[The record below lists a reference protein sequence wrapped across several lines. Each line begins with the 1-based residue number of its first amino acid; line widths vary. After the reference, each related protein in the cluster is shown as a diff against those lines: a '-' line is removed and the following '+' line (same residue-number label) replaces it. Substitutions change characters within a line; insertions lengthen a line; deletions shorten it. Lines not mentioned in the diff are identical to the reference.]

1 MEEEKK
7 IYIGNVEYSV
17 TEEELQRILED
28 KGLEVKELKLI
39 RDKFSGRSKGFGFAE
54 FESDDQ
60 AQKAIEALDGQELK
74 SRKLRVSRALRREDK
89 FSSRGGG
96 RQFRK

>member
-17 TEEELQRILED
+17 TEEELQKILED

-54 FESDDQ
+54 FESDEA

-89 FSSRGGG
+89 FSNRGGG
-96 RQFRK
+96 RPFRK

>member
-17 TEEELQRILED
+17 TEEELQKILEE
-28 KGLEVKELKLI
+28 KGLEVKELKLV

-54 FESDDQ
+54 FESDEA

-89 FSSRGGG
+89 FSGRGGG
-96 RQFRK
+96 RTFRK